1 MGHNGPKNVRSLW
14 FVALEIFLVRIE
26 LSVDLIYE
34 VAPPGADFV
43 FNIHG
48 AHTRC
53 QVIRSERLDISQTVL
68 PQVFTDPVSLNRY
81 LRLSAWSGP
90 LKVSY
95 QAVVDLHHHLC
106 APELI
111 AETPV
116 SRLPTEVLNCI
127 YPSRYCQSDL
137 LGPLVMAEFGNL
149 PQGYSRVVAIQDWV
163 RRRVKFE
170 GNTTTSATS
179 AIDTLN
185 EGRGVCRDFAHLMI
199 ALCRALN
206 IPARFATGIDFG
218 ADPALGPTDFHAY
231 VEVFLGGR
239 WYLFDP
245 SGTAIPMGFVRFGTG
260 RDAADVAFAT
270 IFGSVQSQPPRIQV
284 RALQDAQGLSE
295 MPRHRSEAI
304 STDAPV
310 HWG

>member
-1 MGHNGPKNVRSLW
+1 MKATWNGVVVAESDDIVTLEGNNYFPRAALKDEYTTFSNHRSSCVWKGQAQWLSLFVNGEMKPDAVW
-14 FVALEIFLVRIE
+14 FYPA
-26 LSVDLIYE
+26 
-34 VAPPGADFV
+34 
-43 FNIHG
+43 
-48 AHTRC
+48 
-53 QVIRSERLDISQTVL
+53 
-68 PQVFTDPVSLNRY
+68 PVSHNRY
-81 LRLSAWSGP
+81 LRLCAWAGP

-95 QAVVDLHHHLC
+95 HAVVDLHHHLC

-116 SRLPTEVLNCI
+116 SRLPTEVLSYI

-218 ADPALGPTDFHAY
+218 A
-231 VEVFLGGR
+231 
-239 WYLFDP
+239 
-245 SGTAIPMGFVRFGTG
+245 
-260 RDAADVAFAT
+260 
-270 IFGSVQSQPPRIQV
+270 
-284 RALQDAQGLSE
+284 
-295 MPRHRSEAI
+295 
-304 STDAPV
+304 
-310 HWG
+310 

>member
-1 MGHNGPKNVRSLW
+1 MGSESWSRPC
-14 FVALEIFLVRIE
+14 VALEIPLVRIE
-26 LSVDLIYE
+26 LSIDLQYE

-53 QVIRSERLDISQTVL
+53 QVIRSEQLDISQPLL
-68 PQVFTDPVSLNRY
+68 PQIFTDPVSHNRY
-81 LRLSAWSGP
+81 LRLSAAAGP

-95 QAVVDLHHHLC
+95 RAVVDLHHHLC

-116 SRLPTEVLNCI
+116 ARLPPEALGYI

-137 LGPLVMAEFGNL
+137 MGALVMREFGHL
-149 PQGYSRVVAIQDWV
+149 PQGHARVVAIQNWV
-163 RRRVKFE
+163 RQHVRFE

-179 AIDTLN
+179 AMDTLT

-239 WYLFDP
+239 WYIFDP

-260 RDAADVAFAT
+260 RDAADVSFAT
-270 IFGSVQSQPPRIQV
+270 IFGSVQSQPPVIHVQ
-284 RALQDAQGLSE
+284 ALLDGQGLCE
-295 MPRHRSEAI
+295 MPRHRTEAI
-304 STDAPV
+304 STDAPA

>member
-1 MGHNGPKNVRSLW
+1 M
-14 FVALEIFLVRIE
+14 ALEIFLVRIE
-26 LSVDLIYE
+26 LSIDLVYE

-53 QVIRSERLDISQTVL
+53 QVIHSERLDISQALL
-68 PQVFTDPVSLNRY
+68 PLVFTDPISLNRY

-95 QAVVDLHHHLC
+95 HAVVDLHHHLC

-116 SRLPTEVLNCI
+116 SRLPTEVLSYI

-137 LGPLVMAEFGNL
+137 LGPLVMAEFGHL
-149 PQGYSRVVAIQDWV
+149 PQGHARVLAIQEWV
-163 RRRVKFE
+163 RRQVRFE
-170 GNTTTSATS
+170 SNTTTSATS

-239 WYLFDP
+239 WYIFDP

-260 RDAADVAFAT
+260 RDAADVSFAT
-270 IFGSVQSQPPRIQV
+270 IFGSVQSQPPAIRVQ
-284 RALQDAQGLSE
+284 ALQDAQGLFG

-310 HWG
+310 SWG